1 MILFLTKCYITS
13 APILYNIPWDIILL
27 FSLPPSCQL
36 RFTHV
41 APPSRIAGFRW
52 SREAKGCCLSFGKLV
67 HSSLGLQLRMSLGR
81 RLLWVVQKFD
91 ARKMLLVKNIYC
103 NFAPQIGSSLTD
115 FIPLR
120 ALPSSWRKP
129 YGARGSTLEKKITLV
144 TKQSFNE
151 SNKTSFIACPAGGI
165 WILLQ
170 GHR

>member
-13 APILYNIPWDIILL
+13 APILYNIPRDIILL

-36 RFTHV
+36 RLTCV
-41 APPSRIAGFRW
+41 VPPSRIAGFRW
-52 SREAKGCCLSFGKLV
+52 SREAKGYCLFSGRLV
-67 HSSLGLQLRMSLGR
+67 HRRLGLQLRMSLGR

-115 FIPLR
+115 SIPHR

-129 YGARGSTLEKKITLV
+129 YEVRGSTLKRRL
-144 TKQSFNE
+144 
-151 SNKTSFIACPAGGI
+151 
-165 WILLQ
+165 
-170 GHR
+170 H